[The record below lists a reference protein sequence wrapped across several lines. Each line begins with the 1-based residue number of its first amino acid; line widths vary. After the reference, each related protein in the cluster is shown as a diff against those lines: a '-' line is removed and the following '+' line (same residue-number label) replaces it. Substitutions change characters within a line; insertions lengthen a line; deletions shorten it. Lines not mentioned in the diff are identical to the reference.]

1 MFKIISGTLQSTVGL
16 QVFLKSFFF
25 FFYKTEGGNTCSQV
39 SEKPE
44 MGFTMKAKKQT
55 EKQKHCPTTNIDR
68 WTNCMTEM
76 HHTL

>member
-16 QVFLKSFFF
+16 QVFLKSFFFF

-68 WTNCMTEM
+68 
-76 HHTL
+76 